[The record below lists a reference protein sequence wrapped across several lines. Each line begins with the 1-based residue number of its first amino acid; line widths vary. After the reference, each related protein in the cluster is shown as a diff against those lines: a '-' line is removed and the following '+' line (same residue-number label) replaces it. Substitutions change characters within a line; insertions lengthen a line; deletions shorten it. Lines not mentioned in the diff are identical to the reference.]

1 MHRLE
6 VENRPDVFPANS
18 EKDAFLTQVKSLFE
32 KFRHHKA
39 EQQTCRQASKESY
52 E

>member
-1 MHRLE
+1 MYFQPTLKKE
-6 VENRPDVFPANS
+6 
-18 EKDAFLTQVKSLFE
+18 AFLTQVKSLFE

-39 EQQTCRQASKESY
+39 EQQTCRQASKENY